1 LSKASFSKAADVRS
15 AFLEFFRERGH
26 TVVPSSPLVPGDDP
40 TLLFT
45 NAGMVQFK
53 DVFLGKDKRD
63 YVRATSSQRCVR
75 AGGKHNDL
83 ENVGYTARH
92 HTFFEMLGNFSF
104 GDYFKRDAI
113 RFAWDFLTGTM
124 RLDPK
129 RLWVTV
135 YKEDDEAARIWLE
148 EVGVP
153 KDRFSR
159 MGEKSNFWAMGD
171 TGPCGPCSEIFY
183 DHGSQIPGGP
193 PGSPDEDGDRYVE
206 IWNLVF
212 MQYDRSADGKLTP
225 LPKPSVD
232 TGMGLERIA
241 AVMQGVHSN
250 YDIDLF
256 KNLIRAAADL
266 AATSDLA
273 SSSLRV
279 IADHIRACSFLVVD
293 GVLPSN
299 EGRGYVLRRIIRRAI
314 RHGYKL
320 GIQEPFFY
328 KLVPVLEREMGAAYP
343 ELTRGRSHVERVLK
357 QEEERFAETLANG
370 MRLLEEAISRV
381 TAGLTAT
388 GYPPTVPVLA
398 QGLPPG
404 QTNVIPGDVVFK
416 LYDTYG
422 FPADLT
428 ADIARERGLSID
440 QVGFD
445 VAMEEQR
452 KRSQDASKFGVD
464 MRGGASIDSRT
475 SFQGYEGLE
484 AQGRV
489 VALLKGGA
497 PVDSLSEGEE
507 GEVILDRTP
516 FYAESGGQVGDTG
529 VLVGV
534 GGSGAR
540 DAKSSSKGAVSL
552 TLVPPAAAPV
562 HFVVSDT
569 QKRGAAHSHIGRLAE
584 GSIRIGDTLN
594 AQVDGERR
602 RSTALNHSATHLL
615 HAALRKVLGTHVQQ
629 KGSLVAPDRLRF
641 DFSHFEAITGAE
653 LREIER
659 LVNAQIRLN
668 IEAETRVMDY
678 EGAVAAGAMA
688 LFGEKYEKDVRVLR
702 IGEFSMELCG
712 GTHVGRTGDIGFFKI
727 TSESGV
733 AAGVRR
739 IEAITGEA
747 AVEYVEQ
754 NDALLKDVAGLLR
767 GSREDLRDKVRDAL
781 ERVRQM
787 EKEIR
792 ALKDRLASGQ
802 GVDLAAGAVDVQG
815 VKVVAT
821 KVDGADA
828 GALRNA
834 VDQLK
839 DKLKSAVVVLASV
852 ENPSKVVLVV
862 GVTSDQTA
870 RLKAGELV
878 GAIAAQIG
886 GRGGGR
892 PDFAQAGGNN
902 PAALDAAL
910 ASVHDLV
917 RARLGS

>member
-1 LSKASFSKAADVRS
+1 VSKPSFSKAADVRT
-15 AFLEFFRERGH
+15 AFLEFFREHGH
-26 TVVPSSPLVPGDDP
+26 TVVPSSPLVPGNDP

-63 YVRATSSQRCVR
+63 YVRAASSQRVVR

-113 RFAWDFLTGTM
+113 RFAWDFLTGKLG
-124 RLDPK
+124 LDPK
-129 RLWVTV
+129 RLCVTV
-135 YKEDDEAARIWLE
+135 FRDDDEAARIWLE
-148 EVGVP
+148 EIGVP
-153 KDRFSR
+153 KDRLTR
-159 MGEKSNFWAMGD
+159 LGEKSNFWSMGD
-171 TGPCGPCSEIFY
+171 TGPCGPCSEVFY
-183 DHGSQIPGGP
+183 DHGPQIPGGP

-212 MQYDRSADGKLTP
+212 MQFDRSADGKLTP

-256 KNLIRAAADL
+256 KNLIKAAAEL
-266 AATSDLA
+266 AGTSDLA
-273 SSSLRV
+273 ASSLRV

-320 GIQEPFFY
+320 GIQDAFFY
-328 KLVPVLEREMGAAYP
+328 KLVPVLEKEMGAAYP
-343 ELTRGRSHVERVLK
+343 ELTRNRSHVERVLK

-370 MRLLEEAISRV
+370 MTLLEGAIKNLKSDV
-381 TAGLTAT
+381 ID
-388 GYPPTVPVLA
+388 
-398 QGLPPG
+398 G
-404 QTNVIPGDVVFK
+404 QTVFK

-464 MRGGASIDSRT
+464 LRGGASVDSRT
-475 SFQGYEGLE
+475 LFQGYEGLE
-484 AQGRV
+484 ASGKV

-497 PVDSLSEGEE
+497 PVDLLSEGEE

-516 FYAESGGQVGDTG
+516 FYAESGGQVGDAG
-529 VLVGV
+529 LLVGA
-534 GGSGAR
+534 GSGE
-540 DAKSSSKGAVSL
+540 AKPAAASL
-552 TLVPPAAAPV
+552 TLTPSPAAPIR
-562 HFVVSDT
+562 FVVADT
-569 QKRGAAHSHIGRLAE
+569 QKRGAAHSHIGRLAQ
-584 GSIRIGDTLN
+584 GSIHVNDTLT
-594 AQVDGERR
+594 AHVDGERR

-641 DFSHFEAITGAE
+641 DFSHFEAITPTE

-668 IEAETRVMDY
+668 TEAETKLMDY

-702 IGEFSMELCG
+702 LGDFSTELCG
-712 GTHVGRTGDIGFFKI
+712 GTHVGRSGDIGFFKI

-747 AVEYVEQ
+747 AVEYIEQ

-781 ERVRQM
+781 ERVKQM

-792 ALKDRLASGQ
+792 SLKDKLASGQ
-802 GVDLAAGAVDVQG
+802 GVDLASNAVDING
-815 VKVVAT
+815 VKVIAT

-852 ENPSKVVLVV
+852 ESPTKVVLVA
-862 GVTSDQTA
+862 GVTSDQTSKV
-870 RLKAGELV
+870 KAGELV
-878 GAIAAQIG
+878 GAIAAQVG

-892 PDFAQAGGNN
+892 PDFAQAGGSN
-902 PAALDAAL
+902 PAALDTAL
-910 ASVHDLV
+910 ASVPNLV
-917 RARLGS
+917 RSKLGT

>member
-1 LSKASFSKAADVRS
+1 LSKASHLSAADVRR

-26 TVVPSSPLVPGDDP
+26 TVVPSSPLVPGNDP

-53 DVFLGKDKRD
+53 DVFLGKERRD

-113 RFAWDFLTGTM
+113 RFAWDFLTGTLG
-124 RLDPK
+124 LDPA

-135 YKEDDEAARIWLE
+135 YRDDAEAAAIWLKE
-148 EVGVP
+148 IGVP
-153 KDRFSR
+153 PERFSR
-159 MGEKSNFWAMGD
+159 LGEKSNFWAMGD
-171 TGPCGPCSEIFY
+171 TGPCGPCTEIFY
-183 DHGSQIPGGP
+183 DHGPQIPGGP

-212 MQYDRSADGKLTP
+212 MQYDRSSEGTLTP

-232 TGMGLERIA
+232 TGMGLERIS

-256 KNLIRAAADL
+256 RNIIRAAAEL
-266 AATSDLA
+266 AGTQDLA

-279 IADHIRACSFLVVD
+279 IADHIRACTFLIVD

-328 KLVPVLEREMGAAYP
+328 KLVPVLEQEMGAAYP
-343 ELTRGRSHVERVLK
+343 ELTRGRSHAERVLK

-370 MRLLEEAISRV
+370 MTLLETAIRNV
-381 TAGLTAT
+381 QGKVID
-388 GYPPTVPVLA
+388 GPT
-398 QGLPPG
+398 
-404 QTNVIPGDVVFK
+404 VFK

-440 QVGFD
+440 QAGFD

-452 KRSQDASKFGVD
+452 RRSQDASKFGVD
-464 MRGGASIDSRT
+464 LRGGASIDSRT
-475 SFQGYEGLE
+475 LFQGYEGLE
-484 AQGRV
+484 AQGHV
-489 VALLKGGA
+489 VALLKSGA
-497 PVDSLSEGEE
+497 SVESLSAGEQ
-507 GEVILDRTP
+507 GEVVLDRTP
-516 FYAESGGQVGDTG
+516 FYAESGGQVGDAG
-529 VLVGV
+529 EL
-534 GGSGAR
+534 GGSGN
-540 DAKSSSKGAVSL
+540 L
-552 TLVPPAAAPV
+552 FLVE
-562 HFVVSDT
+562 DT
-569 QKRGAAHSHIGRLAE
+569 QKRGAAHSHRGRVAE
-584 GSIRIGDTLN
+584 GSIRVGDTLDARVN
-594 AQVDGERR
+594 GERR
-602 RSTALNHSATHLL
+602 RAIALNHSATHLL

-641 DFSHFEAITGAE
+641 DFSHFEAITAEE

-659 LVNAQIRLN
+659 LVNSQIRLN
-668 IEAETRVMDY
+668 SAADTEVMDY

-702 IGEFSMELCG
+702 MGDFSMELCG

-727 TSESGV
+727 TSEGGV

-739 IEAITGEA
+739 IEALTGEA
-747 AVEYVEQ
+747 ALEYVEQ
-754 NDALLKDVAGLLR
+754 NDALLKDVASLVR
-767 GSREDLRDKVRDAL
+767 GSREDLKEKVRDAL
-781 ERVRQM
+781 DRVRQM
-787 EKEIR
+787 EREIR
-792 ALKDRLASGQ
+792 TLKDRLASGQ
-802 GVDLAAGAVDVQG
+802 GVDLASGAVDVKG

-821 KVDGADA
+821 KIEGADA
-828 GALRNA
+828 GALRSA

-852 ENPSKVVLVV
+852 ENASKVVLVA
-862 GVTSDQTA
+862 GVTADQTG
-870 RLKAGELV
+870 RIKAGELV

-892 PDFAQAGGNN
+892 PDFAQAGGSN
-902 PAALDAAL
+902 PAALDSAL
-910 ASVHDLV
+910 ASVQAFVL
-917 RARLGS
+917 AKLGT

>member
-1 LSKASFSKAADVRS
+1 MSKASFSKAADVRT
-15 AFLEFFRERGH
+15 AFLEFFREHGH
-26 TVVPSSPLVPGDDP
+26 TVVPSSPLVPGNDP

-113 RFAWDFLTGTM
+113 RFAWEFLTGTLG
-124 RLDPK
+124 LDPK

-135 YKEDDEAARIWLE
+135 YKDDDEAARLWLE

-153 KDRFSR
+153 KERFSR
-159 MGEKSNFWAMGD
+159 LGEKSNFWAMGD

-183 DHGSQIPGGP
+183 DHGPQIPGGP

-320 GIQEPFFY
+320 GIQEAFFY

-370 MRLLEEAISRV
+370 MSLLDEAIR
-381 TAGLTAT
+381 GLK
-388 GYPPTVPVLA
+388 GKVID
-398 QGLPPG
+398 G
-404 QTNVIPGDVVFK
+404 QTVFK

-464 MRGGASIDSRT
+464 LRGGASIDART
-475 SFQGYEGLE
+475 LFQGYEGLE
-484 AQGRV
+484 AQGHV

-516 FYAESGGQVGDTG
+516 FYAESGGQVGDVG
-529 VLVGV
+529 YLAGV
-534 GGSGAR
+534 GGAHH
-540 DAKSSSKGAVSL
+540 AKVSSKGAASL

-562 HFVVSDT
+562 RFVVADT

-584 GSIRIGDTLN
+584 GSIRIGDSLN
-594 AQVDGERR
+594 AHVDGERR
-602 RSTALNHSATHLL
+602 RATALNHSATHLL

-641 DFSHFEAITGAE
+641 DFSHFEPITSAE

-702 IGEFSMELCG
+702 IGDFSMELCG
-712 GTHVGRTGDIGFFKI
+712 GTHVARSGDIGFFKV
-727 TSESGV
+727 TSEGGV

-754 NDALLKDVAGLLR
+754 NDALLKDVAGMLR

-802 GVDLAAGAVDVQG
+802 GIDLAAGAVDIKG

-828 GALRNA
+828 GALRSA

-852 ENPSKVVLVV
+852 ENPSKVVLVA
-862 GVTSDQTA
+862 GVTSDQTT

-892 PDFAQAGGNN
+892 PDFAQAGGSN

-910 ASVHDLV
+910 ASVQDLV
-917 RARLGS
+917 RAKLG

>member
-1 LSKASFSKAADVRS
+1 MSTASYPKAADVRT

-26 TVVPSSPLVPGDDP
+26 NVVPSSPLVPGNDP

-63 YVRATSSQRCVR
+63 YVRATTSQRCVR

-124 RLDPK
+124 KLDPK

-135 YKEDDEAARIWLE
+135 YKDDDEAAKIWLE
-148 EVGVP
+148 EIGVP
-153 KDRFSR
+153 RDRFSR
-159 MGEKSNFWAMGD
+159 LGEQSNFWAMGD
-171 TGPCGPCSEIFY
+171 TGPCGPCSEIFF
-183 DHGSQIPGGP
+183 DHGPQIPGGP

-212 MQYDRSADGKLTP
+212 MQFERSADGKLTP

-266 AATSDLA
+266 AQTTDLA

-320 GIQEPFFY
+320 GIKDTFFF
-328 KLVPVLEREMGAAYP
+328 KLVPVLEREMGSAYP

-370 MRLLEEAISRV
+370 MALLEGTIRNLKGQEID
-381 TAGLTAT
+381 G
-388 GYPPTVPVLA
+388 PT
-398 QGLPPG
+398 
-404 QTNVIPGDVVFK
+404 VFK

-440 QVGFD
+440 QAGFD
-445 VAMEEQR
+445 VAMEEQK

-464 MRGGASIDSRT
+464 LRGGVTIDSRT
-475 SFQGYEGLE
+475 LFQGYEGLE

-497 PVDSLSEGEE
+497 PVDFLSAGDE

-516 FYAESGGQVGDTG
+516 FYAESGGQVGDAG
-529 VLVGV
+529 VLTAVGS
-534 GGSGAR
+534 SGHA
-540 DAKSSSKGAVSL
+540 AKSSSKVVPVSL
-552 TLVPPAAAPV
+552 TLTPPPEAGTR
-562 HFVVSDT
+562 FVVSDT
-569 QKRGAAHSHIGRLAE
+569 QKRGAAHSHMGRLVD
-584 GSIRIGDTLN
+584 GDIRVGDTLQ
-594 AQVDGERR
+594 AHVDGERR

-641 DFSHFEAITGAE
+641 DFAHFEAISP
-653 LREIER
+653 LQLQEIER

-668 IEAETRVMDY
+668 TAAETKVMDY

-702 IGEFSMELCG
+702 IGDFSMELCG
-712 GTHVGRTGDIGFFKI
+712 GTHVGRSGDIGFFKI
-727 TSESGV
+727 TSEGGV
-733 AAGVRR
+733 ASGVRR

-747 AVEYVEQ
+747 AIEYVEQ
-754 NDALLKDVAGLLR
+754 SDALLKDVAGLVR
-767 GSREDLRDKVRDAL
+767 GSRDDLREKVRDAL
-781 ERVRQM
+781 ERVRHM
-787 EKEIR
+787 EKEVR

-802 GVDLAAGAVDVQG
+802 GVDLASGAVDVKG

-852 ENPSKVVLVV
+852 ESPTKVVLVA
-862 GVTSDQTA
+862 GVTADQTA
-870 RLKAGELV
+870 RVKAGELV

-892 PDFAQAGGNN
+892 PDFAQAGGSN

-910 ASVHDLV
+910 ASVHELV
-917 RARLGS
+917 RGKLG